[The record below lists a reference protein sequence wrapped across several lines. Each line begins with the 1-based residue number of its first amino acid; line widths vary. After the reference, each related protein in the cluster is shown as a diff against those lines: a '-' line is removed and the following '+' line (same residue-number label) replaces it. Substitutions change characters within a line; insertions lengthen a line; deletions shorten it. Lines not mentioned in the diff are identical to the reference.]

1 MTTTEQMQQLT
12 TRIVQEALD
21 IVRAEAEERATA
33 DEARREKNLKHGMPA
48 GHVSQWADGVC
59 FCKACGDR
67 RQHVATDSPEMP
79 SWPLYDARTRP
90 IR

>member
-1 MTTTEQMQQLT
+1 MTTADQMQALT
-12 TRIVQEALD
+12 TRIVAEALD
-21 IVRAEAEERATA
+21 IVRAEAEQRAEA

-59 FCKACGDR
+59 YCKACGDR
-67 RQHVATDSPEMP
+67 RRQVAAYSPEMP
-79 SWPLYDARTRP
+79 CWPLYDAQTRP